1 MFKDQYPYLLFLAIL
16 QIINISFDFFLLKK
30 GGKSSDSVPLNEEDA
45 QVDIIQNEQDCQHT
59 VHYHLQKS
67 DHFPLTG
74 KQNKKG
80 RIRKQ
85 NKKAE

>member
-1 MFKDQYPYLLFLAIL
+1 MFILYLLFLAIL

-59 VHYHLQKS
+59 VHYH
-67 DHFPLTG
+67 PLVMLVS
-74 KQNKKG
+74 
-80 RIRKQ
+80 
-85 NKKAE
+85 EYY